1 MLQSILN
8 LFIHKTTNSNKLEE
22 KILMNSICKNILLV
36 SPLIKYVGVIDSD
49 GKLIP
54 GLYKKDHFNAI
65 IEYDYHNIFLSNLYN
80 YLLIEKN
87 SQNLVIFP
95 ITNNGD
101 KYIFIF
107 SESNGDII
115 EVIDKL
121 LLVMIELSLFYIAGI
136 FFVFTRLLF
145 VKTKRMFIFLLKI

>member
-1 MLQSILN
+1 
-8 LFIHKTTNSNKLEE
+8 
-22 KILMNSICKNILLV
+22 MNSICKNILLV

-49 GKLIP
+49 GKLIA
-54 GLYKKDHFNAI
+54 GLYKKDHLLTLINNSISPFLLDKILPAIDYFNAI

>member
-8 LFIHKTTNSNKLEE
+8 LFIDKITNSNKLQE
-22 KILMNSICKNILLV
+22 KILMNNICKNILLF
-36 SPLIKYVGVIDSD
+36 SPLIKYVGVIGRD
-49 GKLIP
+49 GKLIA
-54 GLYKKDHFNAI
+54 GLCKKDYLLTLINNSFPPSFLLDKILPAIDYFNAI
-65 IEYDYHNIFLSNLYN
+65 IGYDYHNIFQSNLYN

-101 KYIFIF
+101 KYICVF
-107 SESNGDII
+107 SESDGDII

-121 LLVMIELSLFYIAGI
+121 LLVMI
-136 FFVFTRLLF
+136 
-145 VKTKRMFIFLLKI
+145 

>member
-8 LFIHKTTNSNKLEE
+8 LFIDKITNSNKLQQ
-22 KILMNSICKNILLV
+22 KILMNNICKNILLF
-36 SPLIKYVGVIDSD
+36 SPLIKYVGVIDRD
-49 GKLIP
+49 GKLIA
-54 GLYKKDHFNAI
+54 GLCKKDYLLTLINNSFPPPFLLDKILPAIDYFNAI
-65 IEYDYHNIFLSNLYN
+65 IEYDYHNIFQSNLYN

-101 KYIFIF
+101 KYICVF

-121 LLVMIELSLFYIAGI
+121 LLVMI
-136 FFVFTRLLF
+136 
-145 VKTKRMFIFLLKI
+145 